1 MKASRASRALAF
13 LVGWMAV
20 AGAAGA
26 QDPAPDP
33 QEKQVRPPDTTPL
46 LEATQ
51 PPQKAVPLKDI
62 FDVIRELRHKPPK
75 RPAGAEDYKRLMIA
89 ASPVISYSPASG
101 FGIGGA
107 GNVAF
112 YRGLPEATR
121 ISSGVGS
128 LIVTTKEQLLFN
140 AKLDVSAPN
149 NRWVFHGD
157 NRLYWTSQDTYGL
170 GTSTTSAE
178 AVNAKYNFFR
188 FNESLFRQV
197 RPNLYVGAGLLYNIH
212 NNVRPDEDSASAW
225 PDSPYI
231 DYSTQFGFDLDSQT
245 SAGVSAHALLD
256 SRDGAINPSRGF
268 YVGLEYQLFFEGF
281 LGGSSNW
288 QQLNYDLRTY
298 LRLSGNARHTLA
310 FWFFG
315 NLVTG
320 GTAPYLDLPT
330 TGMDTYGRSGRGY
343 GQGRFRGQR
352 LVYGEVE
359 YRTTLTRNGL
369 VGMVAFLNTETLS
382 NEQTGER
389 LFDSF
394 ATGAGLGLRL
404 LINKRSKTNLC
415 VDVAWGREG
424 SHVYLAVQE
433 AF

>member
-1 MKASRASRALAF
+1 MRARRTPRALAL
-13 LVGWMAV
+13 LVGWAAL

-26 QDPAPDP
+26 QDAAQEQEAP
-33 QEKQVRPPDTTPL
+33 PPETTPL
-46 LEATQ
+46 QEAGQ
-51 PPQKAVPLKDI
+51 PPQDVVPIKDI

-75 RPAGAEDYKRLMIA
+75 GPPQADDYKRLMIA
-89 ASPVISYSPASG
+89 ASPVVAYSPASG

-107 GNVAF
+107 GNIAF
-112 YRGLPEATR
+112 YRGLPETTR

-128 LIVTTKEQLLFN
+128 LIVTSKKQLLFN
-140 AKLDVSAPN
+140 AKLEASGRD

-170 GTSTTSAE
+170 GTSTTSDDE
-178 AVNAKYNFFR
+178 INAQYNFFR
-188 FNESLFRQV
+188 FNESLYRQV

-212 NNVRPDEDSASAW
+212 NDVRPAEDSAPAW
-225 PDSPYI
+225 PDSPYV
-231 DYSTQFGFDLDSQT
+231 DYSTQFGFDPDSQT

-256 SRDGAINPSRGF
+256 TRDGAINPSRGW
-268 YVGLEYQLFFEGF
+268 YVGLDYQLFFEGF
-281 LGGSSNW
+281 LGGSSTW

-298 LRLSGNARHTLA
+298 LRLTGDARHKLA

-320 GTAPYLDLPT
+320 GTAPYLDLPST
-330 TGMDTYGRSGRGY
+330 AMDTYGRTGRGY
-343 GQGRFRGQR
+343 AQGRFRGQR
-352 LVYGEVE
+352 MVYGELE
-359 YRTTLTRNGL
+359 YRLTLTRNGL
-369 VGMVAFLNTETLS
+369 LGMVAFLNTETLS

-394 ATGAGLGLRL
+394 ATGAGLGLRV

-415 VDVAWGREG
+415 IDVGWGREG
-424 SHVYLAVQE
+424 SHVYLGVQE